1 MECCAAAR
9 NGGGFSFLCIRLRLS
24 PGALW
29 GVMPRFALIRLALA
43 GDARATFPQGKAYV
57 KRKHMGIFLKST
69 YVFALYPKGT
79 LLWNSILP
87 WLP

>member
-1 MECCAAAR
+1 MLCRRQKWRRLFLFVYTAAAFA
-9 NGGGFSFLCIRLRLS
+9 GGSV
-24 PGALW
+24 